1 MVDSGFRC
9 HLTNFVRT
17 TAAEPSPFVRRLRK
31 ALGTKRVTSVSQVG
45 TDRIIEFQFSGGV
58 CRLFLEFYAGGNI
71 VLTDK
76 ELNIV
81 ALLRNV
87 TDGAEHEK
95 IHVGIEYNLDLRQNY
110 GVESELSISQI
121 KERLL
126 QGLSQADS
134 KEKGEANPKKKPTNS
149 LRRLITQTFRELH
162 PILVDHVLF
171 GTKCEPSAPPE
182 AVSQRSELLE
192 VLCTALK
199 EALDL
204 LGQLSKG
211 ENVKGYIIA
220 KVPSKDDQNAPTDA
234 PSRLMYDDFHPFRP
248 RQLEDVKHIQILE
261 YETYNKTVDEFFSSI
276 EGQKLDSRLQERQS
290 SATKKIES
298 VRKQH
303 EGRLES
309 LQKVGE
315 MNIRKAQ
322 AIEANIE
329 RVGEAA
335 DAVNGLIAQGRDW
348 ADMARLIESE
358 QNRGNPVAQLIKLPL
373 KLYENTVTLLLAEPE
388 ESEDDPG
395 YISGSDDEVDSDD
408 EGRSSFVI
416 KSGSANESKR
426 LAIDIDLSLSPWA
439 NATQYYDQK
448 RTAADKEQRTAQAS
462 NIAIRNAEKKINA
475 DLKKGL
481 KQEKDILRPLRQ
493 AYWFE
498 KFYYFISSDR
508 YLVLSGKDVQ
518 QNDLLYQKYLKDG
531 DIFVHAD
538 INQAAIVII
547 RNNPD
552 TPNAPIPPST
562 LSQAASLCV
571 ATSTAWDSKAM
582 MAAWWVS
589 ASQVSKTSP
598 SGDYLGPGHFHIF
611 GEKNYL
617 PPSPLLVGLAIVFEI
632 SEASVANHTKH
643 HVEDT
648 ITGDVKKRES
658 MESEPTS
665 KAPTDL
671 KSDGEDSDDFPDAA
685 PHDGMDSD
693 DEFPDVDPNAGMDSE
708 DDEDDTGPSNP
719 LQGDVGRDADDSSN
733 VDLPTGDSIQEP
745 AQTSNTKPAE
755 PQSEDNKRQ
764 HQASRQRDD
773 QKKTAKP
780 KDVSG
785 FSQSIDGPTSTPPP
799 RDSSIPRSTTSAKS
813 ASTAA
818 PLPRGK
824 RTKLK
829 KAAAKYADQDEAD
842 RAAAL
847 ARLGSAA
854 GAAQK
859 AAAAAEQRE
868 WDRAAG
874 EEKQRRRVAHFRAAA
889 EADAA
894 RQRSRAAAAAAPG
907 AEGEAATQD
916 DEDEGE
922 GALRTAPLH
931 RLVGRP
937 APGDEIVSA
946 WTVCAPWA
954 ALAAH
959 KFRAKMQPGGEKKG
973 KAAREVL
980 ARWRADAAA
989 ARGVDPAAQDPERVW
1004 PRERELIEGLRE
1016 ADAVGAL
1023 FVGKVRVMMPGGG
1036 AGAGGKQAGGVKGKG
1051 NAARGGKGSKRK

>member
-17 TAAEPSPFVRRLRK
+17 TAAEPSAFVRRLRK

-58 CRLFLEFYAGGNI
+58 YRLFLEFYAGGNI

-87 TDGAEHEK
+87 ADGAEHEK
-95 IHVGIEYNLDLRQNY
+95 IHVGVEYNLDLRQNY
-110 GVESELSISQI
+110 GFESELSISQI
-121 KERLL
+121 KERWL

-134 KEKGEANPKKKPTNS
+134 KEKGDANPKKKPTNS

-162 PILVDHVLF
+162 PVLVDHVLF
-171 GTKCEPSAPPE
+171 GTNCDPSAPPE
-182 AVSQRSELLE
+182 AVSPSSELLE
-192 VLCTALK
+192 VLCNALK

-204 LGQLSKG
+204 LGQLSKS

-220 KVPSKDDQNAPTDA
+220 KVPSKDDQNTPTDA

-303 EGRLES
+303 EERLES

-315 MNIRKAQ
+315 LNIRKAQ

-358 QNRGNPVAQLIKLPL
+358 QSRGNPVAQLIKLPL

-388 ESEDDPG
+388 VTEDDSG
-395 YISGSDDEVDSDD
+395 YISGSDDEVDSED
-408 EGRSSFVI
+408 EGRSPSVV

-462 NIAIRNAEKKINA
+462 NIAIKSAEKKINA

-481 KQEKDILRPLRQ
+481 KQEKDILRPIRQ
-493 AYWFE
+493 PYWFE

-508 YLVLSGKDVQ
+508 YLVLSGKDAQ
-518 QNDLLYQKYLKDG
+518 QNDLLYQKYLKGG
-531 DIFVHAD
+531 DIFVYAD

-598 SGDYLGPGHFHIF
+598 SGDYLGPGHFHIS

-632 SEASVANHTKH
+632 SEASVTNHTKH

-648 ITGDVKKRES
+648 TTGDVKKRES
-658 MESEPTS
+658 VESEPPS
-665 KAPTDL
+665 QEPTDL
-671 KSDGEDSDDFPDAA
+671 KPDGEDSDDFPDAA

-708 DDEDDTGPSNP
+708 DDGDDTGPSNP
-719 LQGDVGRDADDSSN
+719 LQGDVGRDVDDSSN
-733 VDLPTGDSIQEP
+733 VHLPTRPSTQG
-745 AQTSNTKPAE
+745 AQTNNTTPAK
-755 PQSEDNKRQ
+755 PQSEDNKRR
-764 HQASRQRDD
+764 HQAPGQHDD
-773 QKKTAKP
+773 QKRMAKP
-780 KDVSG
+780 KDESS
-785 FSQSIDGPTSTPPP
+785 FRQSIDGPTSTPPA

-859 AAAAAEQRE
+859 ATAAADQRE
-868 WDRAAG
+868 RDRAAA
-874 EEKQRRRVAHFRAAA
+874 EEKQRRREAHFRAAA
-889 EADAA
+889 EAEAA
-894 RQRSRAAAAAAPG
+894 RQRARAAAAPG
-907 AEGEAATQD
+907 AEGASEAQD

-973 KAAREVL
+973 RAAREVL

-989 ARGVDPAAQDPERVW
+989 ARGVDPAAQDPGRVW
-1004 PRERELIEGLRE
+1004 PRERELIEGLRD

-1036 AGAGGKQAGGVKGKG
+1036 AAAGGKQAGGARGKGK
-1051 NAARGGKGSKRK
+1051 AARGGKGSKRK